1 MPSPLFLCI
10 FIADEA
16 IAQQLPPLLS
26 AERYHL
32 NFVHSADELQTVI
45 EHQAEQIDC
54 LIVGLIVDYEE
65 LILPLFNQ
73 LYERTSLLPTLWLD
87 LEAPKTSHPSNSSPD
102 RKATYLYHSAES
114 HLPISGLEQIATAID
129 QAIASFLNLGLSCPL
144 PIDSNPLQQPI
155 TPDTFP
161 TLLLL
166 QQRRLAEK
174 LNERLGY
181 LGVYYK
187 RNSQYYYRNFS
198 PEDKAQFWAQLA
210 ADYREIILNYFA
222 PDIQINAMIDQ
233 FVNRVFF
240 ADLSVSLILEIHMEL
255 MDDFTQQ
262 LKLEGRSDDILLD
275 YRLTLIDILAH
286 LGEMYRRSIP
296 REDVSVK
303 L

>member
-1 MPSPLFLCI
+1 LPSPLFLCI
-10 FIADEA
+10 FIANKA

-32 NFVHSADELQTVI
+32 NFVHSVDELQAVI
-45 EHQAEQIDC
+45 KHQAEQIDC
-54 LIVGLIVDYEE
+54 LIVGYQE

-73 LYERTSLLPTLWLD
+73 LYEQTNLLPTLWLD
-87 LEAPKTSHPSNSSPD
+87 FEIPKTSHLSNSCPD
-102 RKATYLYHSAES
+102 KNATYLYHSAENR
-114 HLPISGLEQIATAID
+114 LPISGLEQITTAID

-144 PIDSNPLQQPI
+144 PINSNPLQQPI
-155 TPDTFP
+155 SSNTFP